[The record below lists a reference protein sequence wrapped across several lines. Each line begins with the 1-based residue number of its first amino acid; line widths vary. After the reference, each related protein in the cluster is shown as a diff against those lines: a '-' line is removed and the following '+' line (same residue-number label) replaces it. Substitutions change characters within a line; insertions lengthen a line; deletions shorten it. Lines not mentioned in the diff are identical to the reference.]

1 MQKLHFIILLVIL
14 LCFTF
19 GCQQQV
25 TEGVPEG
32 ITEEE
37 AKVLLDSMMEIMS
50 ESNLALAEEIFDSEC
65 VLRYPILPEPLVGI
79 EALKTMVK
87 NNAISF
93 SDFKG
98 TVEELVVKG
107 DKIWC
112 RYTMT
117 ATNTGPLG
125 DLPPTGKTFHMT
137 GMAITRVVDGK
148 IVEDE
153 TFWNVLGFYQQLGFT
168 LTPPQPSEP
177 LEEKK

>member
-1 MQKLHFIILLVIL
+1 MKKMLMIIPLVVL
-14 LCFTF
+14 LCFTYS
-19 GCQQQV
+19 CQKQG
-25 TEGVPEG
+25 EEG

-37 AKVLLDSMMEIMS
+37 AKVLLDSLMEIMN
-50 ESNLALAEEIFDSEC
+50 ESNLALAEEIFDPEC

-98 TVEELVVKG
+98 AVEELIVIG

-117 ATNTGPLG
+117 GTNTGPLG

-153 TFWNVLGFYQQLGFT
+153 TFWNVLDFYQQLGFT
-168 LTPPQPSEP
+168 LTPPQPPEP
-177 LEEKK
+177 EEKK